1 MDTLGNYL
9 KSIGKIP
16 LLSAEEE
23 ITLARQIHAGL
34 ETTEKLGDKPPDP
47 KQRKIIALG
56 KRAKSR
62 MITSNLRLVVTI
74 AKKYRYF
81 SVDLLDLIQEG
92 TIGLDRAVEKFD
104 PERGYKF
111 STYSY
116 WWIRQS
122 ITRAIETQARTIR
135 LPLHLSELRQRI
147 QKISRNYE
155 LETGQRPSPEYLA
168 EVCGCTPDRIREVIT
183 AFTPIASLNAT
194 GGTGSASQDERSA
207 LIDIIADPSQEDAAD
222 SFVMQ
227 QDANEKL
234 ELCLSC
240 LTERE
245 RLIVIRYYGLDNQAP
260 ISLSQIA
267 KTISHKNAKDQP
279 ITRERVRQ
287 IKARAITKMRF
298 RAGQINSASCH
309 IAGNMKMQMPRS
321 NKVPTGLLPK
331 ESQLAFA

>member
-1 MDTLGNYL
+1 MDTLGSYL

-16 LLSAEEE
+16 LLTADEE
-23 ITLARQIHAGL
+23 ITLARKIHAGIATSK
-34 ETTEKLGDKPPDP
+34 EVGEQTPTPA
-47 KQRKIIALG
+47 QRRTIALG
-56 KRAKSR
+56 KRAKER

-81 SVDLLDLIQEG
+81 QMDLLDLIQEG
-92 TIGLDRAVEKFD
+92 TLGLDRAVEKFD

-135 LPLHLSELRQRI
+135 LPLHLSELRHRI
-147 QKISRNYE
+147 QKISRDFE
-155 LETGQRPSPEYLA
+155 LETGKSPSTEYLA
-168 EVCGCTPDRIREVIT
+168 QVLECSENRIREVIA

-194 GGTGSASQDERSA
+194 GSTGSSSQDERSS
-207 LIDIIADPSQEDAAD
+207 LMDLVADPTQEEAAD
-222 SFVMQ
+222 AFVMQ

-234 ELCLSC
+234 FLCLSC

-245 RLIVIRYYGLDNQAP
+245 KLIVVRYYGLDNQEP
-260 ISLSQIA
+260 ISLSKIA
-267 KTISHKNAKDQP
+267 SMITHKTAKDQR

-287 IKARAITKMRF
+287 IKARAITKMRL
-298 RAGQINSASCH
+298 RSGQINSARCNVR
-309 IAGNMKMQMPRS
+309 GNMHMEMPTNS
-321 NKVPTGLLPK
+321 SVPVQLLPR

>member
-1 MDTLGNYL
+1 MDTLGSYL

-16 LLSAEEE
+16 LLTADEE
-23 ITLARQIHAGL
+23 ITLARKIHAGIATAK
-34 ETTEKLGDKPPDP
+34 EVGEQTPTAT
-47 KQRKIIALG
+47 QRRTIALG
-56 KRAKSR
+56 RRAKER

-81 SVDLLDLIQEG
+81 QMDLLDLIQEG
-92 TIGLDRAVEKFD
+92 TLGLDRAVEKFD

-147 QKISRNYE
+147 QKISRDYE
-155 LETGQRPSPEYLA
+155 LETGQNPSPQYLA
-168 EVCGCTPDRIREVIT
+168 QVLGCTESRIREVIA

-194 GGTGSASQDERSA
+194 GSTGGSNQEERSS
-207 LIDIIADPSQEDAAD
+207 LLDIVADPTQEEAAEA
-222 SFVMQ
+222 FVIQ
-227 QDANEKL
+227 QDANDKL
-234 ELCLSC
+234 FLCLSC

-245 RLIVIRYYGLDNQAP
+245 RLIVVRYYGLDNQEP
-260 ISLSQIA
+260 ISLSKIA
-267 KTISHKNAKDQP
+267 SMITNKTAKNQR

-287 IKARAITKMRF
+287 IKATAITKMRF
-298 RAGQINSASCH
+298 RSGQINSARCH
-309 IAGNMKMQMPRS
+309 VKGNMHMEM
-321 NKVPTGLLPK
+321 PTGSVPAQLIPR